1 MSRKND
7 VHRKTARFQP
17 RVQARCDTAIDERRK
32 RYRSCKFVAVI
43 FRSGGR
49 NTDIMGLLVFA
60 RPIARATRKRNYNRW
75 LKPKTL
81 LGRDDG

>member
-1 MSRKND
+1 LL
-7 VHRKTARFQP
+7 
-17 RVQARCDTAIDERRK
+17 
-32 RYRSCKFVAVI
+32 RSCKSVAVI

-60 RPIARATRKRNYNRW
+60 QPIARATRKRNYNRW